1 MPRKKRQPAPD
12 ELERQATEIIRK
24 ADEDMLAQL
33 AANVEALRA
42 SFETLKM
49 PSNDPEYLKRLQE
62 SDYKRNA
69 ISNKVETIHIVP
81 DGGKTWIGVGLTN
94 PRNHADA
101 MEVARLMG
109 EHFEARVIN
118 HEGDA

>member
-1 MPRKKRQPAPD
+1 MPRKKKPSQAKLESQAD
-12 ELERQATEIIRK
+12 EFLRK
-24 ADEDMLAQL
+24 ADEELLGRLAE
-33 AANVEALRA
+33 NVEALRA

-62 SDYKRNA
+62 SDNKRNA